1 MLSHL
6 KQSIAQ
12 ADAVSFDVFDT
23 LFVRPLAEPE
33 DLFDVLGE
41 KFGIASFR
49 HLRQEAQ
56 VRAFQRM
63 RENGQREITLDGIYA
78 CFDSV
83 SVPTSVLRD
92 AEYQLELALT
102 LPNPDL
108 MDVFRQTI
116 TDKPVVITSDMYLP
130 RAFFDDLF
138 RKHRLRPSA
147 IFISSERNAT
157 KRDTGELFDHVSQE
171 LGIDPGR
178 ILHIGDNLLSDVE
191 RAKQKG
197 LSAYHYVDPTRQQKS
212 SRFPPS
218 ASIASTLIRSVADRP
233 PPGSFTELG
242 FRFGG
247 PAAVGFLDWIVR
259 KSAQDKIDIVLFIS
273 RDGYILERL
282 AYTMPTGTLPCFTY
296 FMGSRVAFTLAA
308 TDESNFNTQMEFFLA
323 GAHGLRPIEVLER
336 LGVTPPADRVMD
348 DLGLGAGI
356 IINNDN
362 IGHIRDFVG
371 AFRGEILKVCRR
383 NRRGLLNYLK
393 QVGVEPGMRV
403 AMVDVGWNGTTQDA
417 FDLALGKLMQ
427 IELFGYYLCLN
438 ESHDCRRR
446 QQRLKMDA
454 LLSRESIGLER
465 VTAVY
470 TNRVA
475 VELFFSAPHDAVIG
489 YQDFIGKDVGIIE
502 DPGRIAIDGHAQI
515 STEITDGIEQFALTF
530 RNLCNEIDFIADP
543 LATALP
549 VIDFVESISVE
560 TRDLLAS
567 VENFDAWGSTR
578 NQRVALTTY
587 LS

>member
-1 MLSHL
+1 MMFDL
-6 KQSIAQ
+6 KQSIAR

-23 LFVRPLAEPE
+23 LFVRPLADPE
-33 DLFDVLGE
+33 DLFDIIGK
-41 KFGIASFR
+41 KFGITSFR
-49 HLRQEAQ
+49 RLRKEAQ

-63 RENGQREITLDGIYA
+63 QENGQKEITLDGIYA
-78 CFDSV
+78 CFDSM
-83 SVPTSVLRD
+83 SVPTSMLRD

-108 MDVFRQTI
+108 MDVFKQTI
-116 TDKPVVITSDMYLP
+116 ANKPVVITSDMYLP
-130 RAFFDDLF
+130 QAFFDDLF
-138 RKHRLRPSA
+138 RKHGLQPSA
-147 IFISSERNAT
+147 TFISSERNAT
-157 KRDTGELFDHVSQE
+157 KRDTGELFDLVSQE

-178 ILHIGDNLLSDVE
+178 ILHIGDNPLSDVE
-191 RAKQKG
+191 RAEQKG

-212 SRFPPS
+212 SYFPPS
-218 ASIASTLIRSVADRP
+218 ASIASSLIRSVSDRP
-233 PPGSFTELG
+233 LPGSFTELG

-247 PAAVGFLDWIVR
+247 PAAVGFLDWIAR
-259 KSAQDKIDIVLFIS
+259 KSTQDKIDIILFIS

-282 AYTMPTGTLPCFTY
+282 AHTIPTEILPRFTY

-308 TDESNFNTQMEFFLA
+308 TDETNFNTQMEFFLA
-323 GAHGLRPIEVLER
+323 GAHGLQPIEVLER
-336 LGVTPPADRVMD
+336 LGVTPPADWVMD
-348 DLGLGAGI
+348 DLGLGSGI
-356 IINNDN
+356 VISNDN
-362 IGHIRDFVG
+362 IGRIRDFVW
-371 AFRGEILKVCRR
+371 ACRKEILQICRR

-393 QVGVEPGMRV
+393 QVGIETGMRV
-403 AMVDVGWNGTTQDA
+403 AIVDVGWNGTTQDA
-417 FDLALGKLMQ
+417 FDLALSKLMQ
-427 IELFGYYLCLN
+427 VELFGYYLCLN
-438 ESHDCRRR
+438 ESDDCSRRR
-446 QQRLKMDA
+446 QRLRMDA

-502 DPGRIAIDGHAQI
+502 DPGRIPIDGHARI
-515 STEITDGIEQFALTF
+515 SMEITDGIEQFALTF
-530 RNLCNEIDFIADP
+530 RNLCKEIGLIADP

-549 VIDFVESISVE
+549 VVDFIESIGAE
-560 TRDLLAS
+560 TRALLAS

-578 NQRVALTTY
+578 NQRVALATY